1 MANDL
6 TGQNI
11 QDTYKKVLTV
21 GEGGLMYDG
30 TGSLYTPLSASHEIT
45 SEVSSSYAETA
56 SMASSNF
63 TVQGSMTA
71 DGKIIGGGLDISNE
85 GTTTFNEGDITNV
98 GQISADIVAA
108 DFRII
113 QIGANTVVENNIYLK
128 GPVTSSNN
136 ISSSGTITATNG
148 FGTIDGGSF

>member
-56 SMASSNF
+56 SMASSDF
-63 TVQGSMTA
+63 TVQGSMTTT
-71 DGKIIGGGLDISNE
+71 GTITGGGLNILGE

-108 DFRII
+108 DFRTL
-113 QIGANTVVENNIYLK
+113 QIGANAVVENNIYLK

-136 ISSSGTITATNG
+136 ISSSGNIIASTLT
-148 FGTIDGGSF
+148 GTIDGGSF